1 MANPNQDARNRRGR
15 YKRTAETVAQDAE
28 AARLYNEEN
37 LTYGQIAE
45 HFGWGSHVT
54 ALRAVQRA
62 YRDIAAPAASGR
74 ARRQEELDFLWEAA
88 SDVLGRDHLVVSQGG
103 IIKGTDGTPLVDDGP
118 KLQAIEQLRKVNES
132 RRKLD
137 GDDAPNRVSV
147 EAEQLGRDILK
158 LLDAALGPEGDDGD
172 DPDA

>member
-1 MANPNQDARNRRGR
+1 MASSHHDARNHMGR
-15 YKRTAETVAQDAE
+15 YRRTPETVTQDAE

-37 LTYGQIAE
+37 LTYREIAE
-45 HFGWGSHVT
+45 HFGWSSHVT

-62 YRDIAAPAASGR
+62 YRDLAAPAAAGK
-74 ARRQEELDFLWEAA
+74 ARREQELDFLWEAA
-88 SDVLGRDHLVVSQGG
+88 SEILGRDHLVVSHGR
-103 IIKGTDGTPLVDDGP
+103 IIEGVDGTPLVDDGP

-137 GDDAPNRVSV
+137 GDDAPSRVSV
-147 EAEQLGRDILK
+147 EAEQLGRDILR
-158 LLDAALGPEGDDGD
+158 LLDAALGPDGDSD